1 MERVPALVTTTGRE
15 SDMLEVLA
23 VVQQS
28 LESWKTDQRHTRH
41 LIVDTGVLKKKRV
54 DEKKDVEKRATDRLK
69 VKSTWVNGTFPT
81 SVLSAIS

>member
-1 MERVPALVTTTGRE
+1 MERVPALVTTISRE

-28 LESWKTDQRHTRH
+28 LESWKTDQRHSRH

-54 DEKKDVEKRATDRLK
+54 DQKKDAEK
-69 VKSTWVNGTFPT
+69 
-81 SVLSAIS
+81 